1 MYSVSKRLLN
11 CSVQYL
17 SLPFGDFVNMQ
28 LAQGC
33 AAADIY
39 ASVPHML
46 VDRYDCAECADC
58 AGLARRRGLR
68 TPVFSV
74 KPYGYSLFFE
84 PYSEFGEAS
93 IAYYRNCVRA
103 ARVFGAET
111 LCIYPANG
119 IWDEEPERLRD
130 NAAVALRYIC
140 AEAASL
146 GIRIALGTAL
156 ETDAPVLRSYLE
168 LRRMLLRVDSD
179 TLGALLDTH
188 VAYQAGETPKQWM
201 ADLGDRVF
209 HIRLADGRNN
219 GYRAWG
225 EGCYPLAETLAD
237 LASSGYRGLMTLYCP
252 NERYSNDPESA
263 DWANRRAVELA
274 EERL

>member
-1 MYSVSKRLLN
+1 MYSVSERLLN

-17 SLPFGDFVNMQ
+17 SLSFGDFVNMQ

-33 AAADIY
+33 VAADIF

-46 VDRYDCAECADC
+46 VDRYDCTECTEC
-58 AGLARRRGLR
+58 AGLARRKGLR

-84 PYSEFGEAS
+84 PYSELGEAS
-93 IAYYRNCVRA
+93 IAYFRNCVRA
-103 ARVFGAET
+103 ARVFGSET

-119 IWDEEPERLRD
+119 IRDEEPEQLQE

-146 GIRIALGTAL
+146 GMRIALGTAL
-156 ETDAPVLRSYLE
+156 ETDAPALRTRME
-168 LRRMLLRVDSD
+168 LKKLLLRVGSD

-188 VAYQAGETPKQWM
+188 VAYQAGETPGHWL
-201 ADLGDRVF
+201 ADLGERVF

-225 EGCYPLAETLAD
+225 EGCYPLADTLAD
-237 LASSGYRGLMTLYCP
+237 IATSGYKGLITLYYP
-252 NERYSNDPESA
+252 NGRYSNDPDRA
-263 DWANRRAVELA
+263 DRANRRAVELA
-274 EERL
+274 GERL